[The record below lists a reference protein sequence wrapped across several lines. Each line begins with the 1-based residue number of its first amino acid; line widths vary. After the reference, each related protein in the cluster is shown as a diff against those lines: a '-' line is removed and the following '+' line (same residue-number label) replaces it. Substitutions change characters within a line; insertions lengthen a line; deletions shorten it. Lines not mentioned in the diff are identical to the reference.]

1 LGFGS
6 TNGSGFFFSIGP
18 DDLKLTL
25 GYDFIR
31 ERSYLLFST
40 ALDLKGTQVDYKKM
54 VIKNPD
60 KLAKDNSE
68 KVEPIVF
75 NDGKKQK
82 VIRTHAQVIEIED
95 PDREQL

>member
-1 LGFGS
+1 
-6 TNGSGFFFSIGP
+6 
-18 DDLKLTL
+18 
-25 GYDFIR
+25 
-31 ERSYLLFST
+31 
-40 ALDLKGTQVDYKKM
+40 M

-68 KVEPIVF
+68 KVEPVVF

-82 VIRTHAQVIEIED
+82 IVRTHAQVIEIED